1 MISFKIVCS
10 FEPEIQ
16 ILNGLCLKDFA
27 TEIIRFN
34 KDFIKEKILEAD
46 FNYKTV
52 FVPEYFEQRWPRG
65 LKPAAFE
72 MLSDL

>member
-1 MISFKIVCS
+1 MKLYVRLNGQ
-10 FEPEIQ
+10 PEIQ

-27 TEIIRFN
+27 TEIIRFD
-34 KDFIKEKILEAD
+34 KDFIKEKIPKAD